1 MAKKRTALQRPT
13 RELETLIDKYTQQ
26 QPIAGIIAR
35 QQAVSPQ
42 KRAVDIT
49 GELAR
54 REKIKNDDAEQNIA
68 LKRQTLN
75 RLFRFLS
82 AETILIFSLA
92 LAQAIHRPYNFQLD
106 EWSFKLVVTAT
117 LGQITAMLFVA
128 VRYLFPKDRDA

>member
-1 MAKKRTALQRPT
+1 MAKKRIASTPQT
-13 RELETLIDKYTQQ
+13 NELETLIGKY
-26 QPIAGIIAR
+26 ARHSERVSR
-35 QQAVSPQ
+35 QQATGAQ
-42 KRAVDIT
+42 RRAVDIT
-49 GELAR
+49 QELAR

-82 AETILIFSLA
+82 AETALIFLLA
-92 LAQAIHRPYNFQLD
+92 LAQAIHKPYNFRLD

-128 VRYLFPKDRDA
+128 VRYLFPKGKAE